1 MLEQGRDAGVDK
13 TQHSQKTELVILG
26 VGIRADSYLPQLA
39 KALKEHE
46 IRLEVMTT
54 AAACRTWNVLLT
66 EGRSAAVGL
75 LPID

>member
-1 MLEQGRDAGVDK
+1 
-13 TQHSQKTELVILG
+13 
-26 VGIRADSYLPQLA
+26 
-39 KALKEHE
+39 
-46 IRLEVMTT
+46 MTT